1 MPPLWGEVVRV
12 TNIRNVIRPQAFNL
26 AHYQGDG
33 MMESTQRSFSWH
45 SPTVNA
51 PKSVVSFIEESLK
64 TLIFLTSP
72 ADTTDTL
79 GKKELQLSR
88 SNGITLKGST
98 KALFWIAVSITMAI
112 LIGQL
117 S

>member
-1 MPPLWGEVVRV
+1 
-12 TNIRNVIRPQAFNL
+12 
-26 AHYQGDG
+26 
-33 MMESTQRSFSWH
+33 MMESTQHSFSWH
-45 SPTVNA
+45 SLTVNA
-51 PKSVVSFIEESLK
+51 PKSIVNFIDKSIK
-64 TLIFLTSP
+64 TSIFLVSP

-79 GKKELQLSR
+79 GKRELQISR
-88 SNGITLKGST
+88 SNGITLKGSA